1 MTVAVLS
8 YDGRHL
14 LEIILPS
21 LARQRFRDFEVVV
34 VDNGSSDDTVAWL
47 AEHWPEAEVVKLERN
62 IGVTA
67 ALNVCA
73 RAGRGRLVGL
83 FNNDLELEDDCV
95 GELVAALA
103 AHPGAGWAAAKLRD
117 FERREVLDGAGDVF
131 TWAATGGRRGHGE
144 RDIGQY
150 DEPREIFGACGG
162 AALYRRSV
170 LELVGGFDEDFFA
183 FYEDV
188 DWNLRA
194 QLAGFSC
201 RYVPSAVAYHM
212 GSATIGRGL
221 SDFTRYHLWRN
232 TLWIIAKDLPAA
244 ALVRH
249 AHQLILGQL
258 MNLAVAVR
266 DRKLD
271 VWLRVWRDALRGL
284 PRALR
289 QRRDVQA
296 RRRISVATLERVV
309 GPDGG
314 PRDGPA
320 RAAEPAAAGR
330 DGDQAPV
337 SVRLARHDATAASI
351 PGSSSTD
358 GSNPTSSRRR
368 RVSATRRSG
377 SPSRRGS
384 APRRRS
390 SGCPLA

>member
-1 MTVAVLS
+1 MTAAVLS

-14 LEIILPS
+14 LEVILPS

-34 VDNGSSDDTVAWL
+34 VDNGSSDGTAGWL
-47 AEHWPEAEVVKLERN
+47 AEHWPEVEVVRIERN

-83 FNNDLELEDDCV
+83 LNNDLELDEDCL
-95 GELVAALA
+95 GELAAALA
-103 AHPGAGWAAAKLRD
+103 ANPGAGWAGAKLRD
-117 FERREVLDGAGDVF
+117 FENRDVLDGAGDVF

-144 RDIGQY
+144 PDSGQY

-170 LELVGGFDEDFFA
+170 LRLVGDFDEDFFA

-194 QLAGFSC
+194 QLAGFTC
-201 RYVPSAVAYHM
+201 RYVPSAVVYHM

-232 TLWIIAKDLPAA
+232 TLWIIAKDLPAGA
-244 ALVRH
+244 ILRH
-249 AHQLILGQL
+249 APHLILGQL

-271 VWLRVWRDALRGL
+271 IWLRVWRDALRGL
-284 PRALR
+284 PGALSK
-289 QRRDVQA
+289 RRRVQA
-296 RRRISVATLERVV
+296 HRRISLAMLERVV

-314 PRDGPA
+314 PHG
-320 RAAEPAAAGR
+320 
-330 DGDQAPV
+330 
-337 SVRLARHDATAASI
+337 
-351 PGSSSTD
+351 
-358 GSNPTSSRRR
+358 
-368 RVSATRRSG
+368 
-377 SPSRRGS
+377 
-384 APRRRS
+384 
-390 SGCPLA
+390 